1 MENKKKLRKINFSKL
16 IKISDTPHSISLGFS
31 IGVFASFT
39 PLIGVHIILAI
50 LLSWILKANY
60 FSSVLGTFIGTP
72 LTYPFIWFSS
82 LYVGNIFIPI
92 EDFNLI
98 ELGNS
103 SFYSLEILSNIK
115 PLIPSFLI
123 GALMVGLASAFL
135 SYIFAKKKNGHCSRR
150 TLQGCHYGVG
160 WNASLE
166 PPGLLFQMF
175 YSGYKVSYFFQA
187 WYTTKLSTMINT
199 DSKD

>member
-31 IGVFASFT
+31 IGVFASF
-39 PLIGVHIILAI
+39 IGVHIILAI

-135 SYIFAKKKNGHCSRR
+135 SYFFVKKSIIFYRNKKRLRKGISN
-150 TLQGCHYGVG
+150 
-160 WNASLE
+160 
-166 PPGLLFQMF
+166 
-175 YSGYKVSYFFQA
+175 
-187 WYTTKLSTMINT
+187 
-199 DSKD
+199 D

>member
-16 IKISDTPHSISLGFS
+16 IRISDTPHSISLGFS

-39 PLIGVHIILAI
+39 PLIGAHIILAI
-50 LLSWILKANY
+50 ILSWALKANY

-72 LTYPFIWFSS
+72 LTYPFIWFVS

-98 ELGNS
+98 ELGES

-115 PLIPSFLI
+115 PLMPSFLI
-123 GALMVGLASAFL
+123 GGILVGLASAFL
-135 SYIFAKKKNGHCSRR
+135 SYFFVKKLIIFYRNKKRLRKGISNDENS
-150 TLQGCHYGVG
+150 
-160 WNASLE
+160 
-166 PPGLLFQMF
+166 
-175 YSGYKVSYFFQA
+175 
-187 WYTTKLSTMINT
+187 
-199 DSKD
+199 

>member
-39 PLIGVHIILAI
+39 PLIGAHIILAI

-123 GALMVGLASAFL
+123 GGLLVGLISAFL
-135 SYIFAKKKNGHCSRR
+135 SYFFVKKSIIFYRNKKRLRKGISN
-150 TLQGCHYGVG
+150 
-160 WNASLE
+160 
-166 PPGLLFQMF
+166 
-175 YSGYKVSYFFQA
+175 
-187 WYTTKLSTMINT
+187 
-199 DSKD
+199 D

>member
-16 IKISDTPHSISLGFS
+16 IRISDTPHSISLGFS
-31 IGVFASFT
+31 IGVFTSFT

-60 FSSVLGTFIGTP
+60 FSSVVGTFIGTP
-72 LTYPFIWFSS
+72 LTYPFIWFAS

-98 ELGNS
+98 DLGES

-123 GALMVGLASAFL
+123 GGILVGLASAFL
-135 SYIFAKKKNGHCSRR
+135 SYFFVKKSIIFYRNKKRLRKGISN
-150 TLQGCHYGVG
+150 
-160 WNASLE
+160 
-166 PPGLLFQMF
+166 
-175 YSGYKVSYFFQA
+175 
-187 WYTTKLSTMINT
+187 
-199 DSKD
+199 D